1 MLYGKNGRNT
11 EDLLLKDVVVV
22 EGFHVNIV
30 SEARLN
36 EKGLWYLGLDSSL
49 RVGYLE
55 QLDKSIVVASLKR
68 KFNLTFVEYK
78 LFSVYTLL
86 YVNAATKR
94 SYASLPR
101 SSSEELWHARAGHLG
116 PEALKSLV
124 RSARGVKI
132 TGIARKECE
141 YCATTHASQVIS
153 RRRRER
159 AGRPFWR
166 IGWDLFDMPMGRT
179 GELWMMVIKEF
190 YSGKLF
196 VYNLQAKTIIE
207 ILRAIS
213 NFTSWVRTQYGL
225 RIAKITQDNDSATLP
240 WRGSSQYQL
249 WALENGIDIEAEPA
263 YTHEPNGGSERAG
276 QELIV
281 KSIKMASGANLPLQL
296 WPEVVEAAA
305 WLYNM
310 SPSHANKLRSP
321 KLGHILS
328 AHI

>member
-22 EGFHVNIV
+22 KGFHVNII

-55 QLDKSIVVASLKR
+55 QLDKSIMVASLKR
-68 KFNLTFVEYK
+68 KFNLTFVKYK
-78 LFSVYTLL
+78 PFSVYTPL

-94 SYASLPR
+94 SYASLLR
-101 SSSEELWHARAGHLG
+101 SLSEELWHARAGHLG

-213 NFTSWVRTQYGL
+213 NFTSWVRT
-225 RIAKITQDNDSATLP
+225 
-240 WRGSSQYQL
+240 
-249 WALENGIDIEAEPA
+249 
-263 YTHEPNGGSERAG
+263 
-276 QELIV
+276 
-281 KSIKMASGANLPLQL
+281 
-296 WPEVVEAAA
+296 
-305 WLYNM
+305 
-310 SPSHANKLRSP
+310 
-321 KLGHILS
+321 
-328 AHI
+328 